1 MPLFEEILRKA
12 VHSASVV
19 IPVAAVFVRR
29 TDMVLFLCAAALF
42 LLLLDLLRARN
53 EVFRK
58 FFLAMFGRMLRPKE
72 QEGGMTAS
80 TVVLASA
87 ALTIMVFRTEIAVA
101 SLVFLSFGDSSAAL
115 VGRHFGVTPL
125 FGGRTLEGTLS
136 ALVACL
142 GASWLLLSLSGD
154 LGWVL
159 TPGGL
164 LAGSITAALAE
175 LVDLPLDDNLRIP
188 IFAGLVME
196 FTIPG

>member
-1 MPLFEEILRKA
+1 MPLVEEFLRKS
-12 VHSASVV
+12 VHVASVA
-19 IPVAAVFVRR
+19 IPVAAVFIRR

-42 LLLLDLLRARN
+42 LLLVDLLRARN

-58 FFLAMFGRMLRPKE
+58 FFLAIFGRMLRPKE

-80 TVVLASA
+80 TVMLASA

-101 SLVFLSFGDSSAAL
+101 SLVFLSLGDSSAAL

-142 GASWLLLSLSGD
+142 GASWLLLSLSGRF
-154 LGWVL
+154 GWVL
-159 TPGGL
+159 TPAGL
-164 LAGSITAALAE
+164 LAGSIAAAIAE
-175 LVDLPLDDNLRIP
+175 LVDIPLDDNLRIP
-188 IFAGLVME
+188 IIAGLAME
-196 FTIPG
+196 FSIPG

>member
-1 MPLFEEILRKA
+1 MPLVEEILRKA
-12 VHSASVV
+12 VHVGSLA
-19 IPVAAVFVRR
+19 IPVAAVFTPR
-29 TDMVLFLCAAALF
+29 TDMVLLLCASALC
-42 LLLLDLLRARN
+42 LLLVDLLRARN
-53 EVFRK
+53 KVFRG
-58 FFLAMFGRMLRPKE
+58 FFMAIFGKMLRQKE

-80 TVVLASA
+80 TVVIASA
-87 ALTIMVFRTEIAVA
+87 ALTIMVFRREIAVA
-101 SLVFLSFGDSSAAL
+101 SLVFLSLGDSSAAL

-125 FGGRTLEGTLS
+125 FGGRTLEGSLA

-142 GASWLLLSLSGD
+142 AASWLLLSLSSS

-164 LAGSITAALAE
+164 LAGSMVAVLAE

-188 IFAGLVME
+188 VFAGLAME